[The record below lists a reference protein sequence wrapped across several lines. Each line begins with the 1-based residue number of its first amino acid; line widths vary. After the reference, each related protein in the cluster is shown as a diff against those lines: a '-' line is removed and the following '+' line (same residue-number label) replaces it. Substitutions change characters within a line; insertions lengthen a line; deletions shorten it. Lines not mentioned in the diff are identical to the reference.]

1 MSSRWIERVL
11 WGAAVA
17 GIMTGIVGLRRPV
30 AVTHDVTRA
39 TIAIPAVVRPDSDAL
54 EEALGVIFE
63 ANVFRPD
70 RKAVDVTEVVPTPQ
84 PGAPQPPPKPPK
96 PTLLLRGLLGGP
108 PWDALVDGVP
118 GHEGAMVLRAGQTT
132 AGLTLKAIRHDTVFI
147 KGLDTTWKLILRRG
161 W

>member
-1 MSSRWIERVL
+1 MSARWIERVL
-11 WGAAVA
+11 WGAAAAGVMA
-17 GIMTGIVGLRRPV
+17 GIVALRRPV
-30 AVTHDVTRA
+30 VVAPEATKA
-39 TIAIPAVVRPDSDAL
+39 TIAIPAAVRPDSDAL

-70 RKAVDVTEVVPTPQ
+70 RKAVDITEVAS
-84 PGAPQPPPKPPK
+84 PGVPQPPPKPPK

-108 PWDALVDGVP
+108 PWDAIVEGVP

-132 AGLTLKAIRHDTVFI
+132 DGLTLKAIRHDTVFI